1 MMKYLF
7 MLLLILP
14 LEGLAQD
21 IEVQALFAGAAVL
34 VIDGRRELLRQGEAK
49 SGVTLLSA
57 DTEKAVIETA
67 GRQQTVKLSDRITS
81 NFSAPERATVMIAM
95 NENRQY
101 FTQGVV
107 NGRSVRFLVDTGANV
122 VSLDSATAADLGI
135 SVAGAPRTWAQT
147 AGGRTAVTVVSLD
160 DVQIGGIR
168 QRGVRAVVSHAAHPP
183 YLLLG
188 MSFLQHVDISE
199 NSGLMVLT
207 SKL

>member
-7 MLLLILP
+7 MLLSLLP
-14 LEGLAQD
+14 LEGLAQG
-21 IEVQALFAGAAVL
+21 IEVQALFAGPAVL

-49 SGVTLLSA
+49 SGVTL
-57 DTEKAVIETA
+57 
-67 GRQQTVKLSDRITS
+67 R
-81 NFSAPERATVMIAM
+81 SAPESATVMIAM

-122 VSLDSATAADLGI
+122 VSVDSATAADLGI
-135 SVAGAPRTWAQT
+135 SPAGAPRTWAQT

-160 DVQIGGIR
+160 DVQVGGIR

-183 YLLLG
+183 YVLLG